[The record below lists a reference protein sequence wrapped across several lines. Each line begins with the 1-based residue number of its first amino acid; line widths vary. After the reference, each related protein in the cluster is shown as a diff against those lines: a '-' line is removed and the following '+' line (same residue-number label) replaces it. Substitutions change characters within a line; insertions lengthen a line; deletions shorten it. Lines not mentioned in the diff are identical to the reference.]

1 MDKYQLN
8 LINRGTIAFKSEN
21 GEEKIEAGE
30 KLVVYQNE
38 NYKIGGYQ
46 IVFSNPSIEAITY
59 LSKKYISKDNVVVV
73 DYSFDKAESELVVS
87 FKNGLADDC
96 SMPISPVLADKGA
109 FDAKIERQNQ
119 AELLSGAALMVV
131 AGPAL
136 LNVFWKKTNSSIDK
150 CVIKVFFRGE
160 NGINYLV
167 LNKEIDGEFL
177 SVSGLAYG
185 RYSVSLEEYAG
196 NKLVV
201 SAEANATLA
210 LVNNV
215 EEFKKEMKE
224 IKEILK
230 GVGRAAGGHWVTI

>member
-1 MDKYQLN
+1 MDRYQLN
-8 LINRGTIAFKSEN
+8 LLSRGTITFRSEN
-21 GEEKIEAGE
+21 GEEKIEVSE

-59 LSKKYISKDNVVVV
+59 LSKKFSSKDNVVVV
-73 DYSFDKAESELVVS
+73 DYDFAKAESELIIS

-96 SMPISPVLADKGA
+96 SMPVSAVLADKGA
-109 FDAKIERQNQ
+109 FDAK
-119 AELLSGAALMVV
+119 AELVAGAALAVS

-136 LNVFWKKTNSSIDK
+136 LNVFWKKTNASVDK
-150 CVIKVFFRGE
+150 CVIKVQFKAESGVE
-160 NGINYLV
+160 YLV
-167 LNKEIDGEFL
+167 FNKEVEGEFL
-177 SVSGLAYG
+177 SITGLAYG
-185 RYSVSLEEYAG
+185 RYSVTLEEYAG
-196 NKLVV
+196 GKLLASV
-201 SAEANATLA
+201 EASGRLCDTT
-210 LVNNV
+210 

>member
-1 MDKYQLN
+1 MDRYQLN
-8 LINRGTIAFKSEN
+8 LLNRGTIAFRSEN
-21 GEEKIEAGE
+21 GEEKIEVSE

-59 LSKKYISKDNVVVV
+59 LSKKYVSKDNVVVV
-73 DYSFDKAESELVVS
+73 DYAFAKAESELIIS

-96 SMPISPVLADKGA
+96 SMVVSAVFADKSA
-109 FDAKIERQNQ
+109 FDAKVERQNQ
-119 AELLSGAALMVV
+119 AELVAGAALAVS

-136 LNVFWKKTNSSIDK
+136 LNVYWKKTNASVDK
-150 CVIKVFFRGE
+150 CVIKVQFKAESGVEYSVF
-160 NGINYLV
+160 
-167 LNKEIDGEFL
+167 NKEVEGEFL
-177 SVSGLAYG
+177 SITGLAYG
-185 RYSVSLEEYAG
+185 KYSVTLEEYAG
-196 NKLVV
+196 GKLLASV
-201 SAEANATLA
+201 EASGRLCDTT
-210 LVNNV
+210 